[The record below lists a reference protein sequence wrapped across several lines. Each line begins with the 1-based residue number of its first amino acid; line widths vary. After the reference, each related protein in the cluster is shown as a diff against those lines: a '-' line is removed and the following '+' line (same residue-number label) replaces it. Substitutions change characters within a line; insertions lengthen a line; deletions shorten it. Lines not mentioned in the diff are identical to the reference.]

1 MTLTNIGAAITPDLQ
16 TILGLAKNG
25 FVFACGAAFEACRQH
40 WRRVREAKARAR
52 KALSQLIERPSLL
65 LSKGLP
71 MDDLEQLSRRF
82 GFRRNSL
89 SRAMARCQRARENAR
104 QDAVGQPFV
113 DEGEAK
119 AALLELRDA
128 L

>member
-1 MTLTNIGAAITPDLQ
+1 MTLTDIGAAITPDLQ
-16 TILGLAKNG
+16 TILDLTKNG
-25 FVFACGAAFEACRQH
+25 IVFAAGVGFEACRQH
-40 WRRVREAKARAR
+40 WRHVREAKARAR
-52 KALSQLIERPSLL
+52 KALSQLIERPNLL

-71 MDDLEQLSRRF
+71 LDDLEQLGRRLS
-82 GFRRNSL
+82 FRRNRL
-89 SRAMARCQRARENAR
+89 SQAVARCQRARENAR